1 MAQLKAVDRTRICDI
16 EGCERRHEARG
27 WCSLHYKRWR
37 RLGDPEGKAQ
47 RQEVLV
53 PSGPD
58 DALRIELEPGVYT
71 LVDREDAERLDGKK
85 PYLGSNGYAY
95 LTFWADG
102 AARATTLH
110 GWLMGIE
117 PGKHIDHLDGDKLN
131 NRRANLKH
139 VSPQQNQVNRKR
151 LNRNNTSGVRG
162 VTKSRRGNWLA
173 QITVNRKNHRLGEF
187 KSIAEAAEARRLAEI
202 KFYGE
207 ECPR

>member
-1 MAQLKAVDRTRICDI
+1 MTNLKAVDLPRSCGI

-47 RQEVLV
+47 RQGAPTL
-53 PSGPD
+53 SGPD
-58 DALRIELEPGVYT
+58 GAVRLELEPGVHT
-71 LVDREDAERLDGKK
+71 LVDAEDAERLGAKK

-95 LTFWADG
+95 LTFWTDG
-102 AARATTLH
+102 AARSDTLH
-110 GWLMGIE
+110 GWLFGVESGM
-117 PGKHIDHLDGDKLN
+117 HIDHLNGDKLD
-131 NRRANLKH
+131 NRMANLRH

-162 VTKSRRGNWLA
+162 VTRGRRGNWVA

>member
-1 MAQLKAVDRTRICDI
+1 MTNLRALDLPRSCDI
-16 EGCERRHEARG
+16 EGRERRHEARG

-37 RLGDPEGKAQ
+37 RLGDPEGVAQ
-47 RQEVLV
+47 REGATIL
-53 PSGPD
+53 PGPD
-58 DALRIELEPGVYT
+58 GAARIELEPGVYA
-71 LVDREDAERLDGKK
+71 LVDPEDAERLGGKK
-85 PYLGSNGYAY
+85 PYLGNNGYAY
-95 LTFWADG
+95 LTFWVDG

-162 VTKSRRGNWLA
+162 VTRGRRGSWVA

-187 KSIAEAAEARRLAEI
+187 KTIAEAAEARRLAEI